1 MKVKVAQLCQTL
13 WDPMD
18 CSLPGSSVRGILQ
31 ARILEWVAIPILQ
44 GIFPTQGWNPGLPY
58 CRRIL
63 YHLSHQGSLRMLERV
78 AYPFFRGSSWPR
90 NWTRVFYTAGGFFT
104 NWATILYCYFY
115 YWQDICD
122 PNTTNL
128 KKEIVCNTNRMQLNT
143 LYFWSMIFLYLFL
156 RKISILKSYR
166 VEDKYWSTH

>member
-1 MKVKVAQLCQTL
+1 
-13 WDPMD
+13 MD
-18 CSLPGSSVRGILQ
+18 CSLPGSSVHGILQ
-31 ARILEWVAIPILQ
+31 ARILEWVTIPILQ
-44 GIFPTQGWNPGLPY
+44 GIFPTQGWNLGLPH

-63 YHLSHQGSLRMLERV
+63 YHLSHQGSLKMLERV

-90 NWTRVFYTAGGFFT
+90 NWTRVSYTAGGFFT

-128 KKEIVCNTNRMQLNT
+128 KKEIVCNTNRTQLNT

-156 RKISILKSYR
+156 RKISILKSYG